1 MSGTTTAETW
11 EYDQLTA
18 QPETL
23 YGADDLTHLE
33 GLDAVRKR
41 PGMYIGSTDSRGV
54 GHLVNEILDNS
65 TDEGVAGHATRVE
78 VILHADG
85 SVQVDDDGRGIPT
98 DVHAKSGISGVE
110 LVLTRLHAGGKFGGS
125 GYKTSGGLHG
135 VGASAVNALSRRF
148 DVTVRRGGKVHAMS
162 FRHGVPGV
170 FAGPGPD
177 AAFTPGPGLQ
187 VLGAMKR
194 GQRTGTSIRYWHDA
208 RYFET
213 GATLDV
219 EAVRLK
225 VRNTAFLVPGVSYL
239 LRDETGE
246 EPVEE
251 TFHFPNGL
259 TDMVE
264 FLAPAGDRPVSGT
277 LLVAGEGTYRENAAD
292 ANGVMQSN
300 VQRRAEV
307 EIAFRWGTGYD
318 RTVECFTNTIR
329 NAHGGTHRK
338 GFERALARTLAEA
351 ARSARGL
358 LRPKEDAPTLDD
370 VLEGMTAVV
379 HVRIPEPQFTSQTK
393 DELSTAGITKVLQG
407 LVEAHVKAWLED
419 RRTKAEA
426 RTVLQKIVDAARV
439 RLTQKQ
445 QKDAARRKTALE
457 GASMPPKL
465 VDCRATGVD
474 RSELFIVEGDSALGC
489 FTGDTM
495 VALASGRS
503 RSFADL
509 AADWAQG
516 ISHFGYT
523 TNKAGRV
530 VVAPL
535 VEPRLTKRDAP
546 LVRVTIDN
554 GEMVRCTPDHL
565 FRLRDGSYR
574 RADALAPGDSLM
586 PLYRSLSSKAEG
598 QKLQGYERVWMNDK
612 EEWVYTHYLADAWNL
627 RHGRDSATNG
637 NVRHH
642 IDIDKRNNDPRNL
655 RRMTWADHSA
665 LHAAMM
671 GEHVHAG
678 WREWF
683 ANGGREIRSAMLT
696 AQWRDPA
703 FREACLA
710 RLFTL
715 NESPAFRAKLEQAF
729 QDWYTALSPD
739 EQRAYAER
747 MRERQATYWSQPEH
761 REAAAERVR
770 RFFVDPA
777 RRAEWRERSLRQ
789 WQDHDLRAW
798 RSGKTV
804 EQFADPTERE
814 RQRNAVSAWHRNN
827 PQFGEQHSRRMRQ
840 RMTDPDTGHLARVQ
854 AGRAR
859 YVASVPREDRVA
871 RQLEGR
877 RLAALRRL
885 APLLSLADEDLAA
898 AYEAER
904 VRTARTGLRFDR
916 LLDLYDGDYGRLR
929 EAASLVNH
937 RVVSVEPL
945 DETADV
951 YDLTVDGYHNF
962 ALEAGVFV
970 HNSARVARTA
980 EYQAL
985 LPIRGKIL
993 NVQKA
998 NLQQVLDNAECAAI
1012 VQVLGA
1018 GSGRTFDL
1026 SSMRY
1031 GRVLIMADA
1040 DVDGA
1045 HIRTLLIT
1053 LFARYMRPLIEAG
1066 RLYAAMPPLHKITTK
1081 GRNPQTTYTYTQAE
1095 MEATVRKLEK
1105 AGKQIV
1111 TPIPRFKGL
1120 GEMDADE
1127 LWDTTMN
1134 PATRAVRRI
1143 TLDDVDAAER
1153 ILELLMG
1160 EKVEPR
1166 RNWLIESADRVDRDA
1181 IDA

>member
-1 MSGTTTAETW
+1 MTAEP
-11 EYDQLTA
+11 D
-18 QPETL
+18 TL

-65 TDEGVAGHATRVE
+65 TDEGVAGHASAVE

-148 DVTVRRGGKVHAMS
+148 DVTVRRAGKIHTMS
-162 FRHGVPGV
+162 FRHGVPGI
-170 FAGPGPD
+170 FDGAGPD
-177 AAFTPGPGLQ
+177 APFTAGPGLQ
-187 VLGAMKR
+187 VIGAMKR
-194 GQRTGTSIRYWHDA
+194 GQRTGTSIRWWHDA

-213 GATLDV
+213 GAALDV
-219 EAVRLK
+219 DAVRTKL
-225 VRNTAFLVPGVSYL
+225 RNTAFLVPGVTYL
-239 LRDETGE
+239 LRDLTGE
-246 EPVEE
+246 APAEE
-251 TFHFPNGL
+251 RFHYPNGL
-259 TDMVE
+259 SDMVE

-277 LLVAGEGTYRENAAD
+277 LLVNGEGTYRENAAD

-307 EIAFRWGTGYD
+307 EVAFRWGTGYD

-338 GFERALARTLAEA
+338 GFERALVRALADA
-351 ARSARGL
+351 VRNTRGL
-358 LRPKEDAPTLDD
+358 LKAKEEPPLLDD

-393 DELSTAGITKVLQG
+393 DELSTPGITKVLQS
-407 LVEAHVKAWLED
+407 LVDAHVKAWLED

-465 VDCRATGVD
+465 VDCRATGVE
-474 RSELFIVEGDSALGC
+474 RSELFIVEGDSALG
-489 FTGDTM
+489 TSRM
-495 VALASGRS
+495 ARS
-503 RSFADL
+503 S
-509 AADWAQG
+509 
-516 ISHFGYT
+516 
-523 TNKAGRV
+523 
-530 VVAPL
+530 
-535 VEPRLTKRDAP
+535 
-546 LVRVTIDN
+546 
-554 GEMVRCTPDHL
+554 
-565 FRLRDGSYR
+565 
-574 RADALAPGDSLM
+574 
-586 PLYRSLSSKAEG
+586 
-598 QKLQGYERVWMNDK
+598 
-612 EEWVYTHYLADAWNL
+612 
-627 RHGRDSATNG
+627 
-637 NVRHH
+637 
-642 IDIDKRNNDPRNL
+642 
-655 RRMTWADHSA
+655 
-665 LHAAMM
+665 
-671 GEHVHAG
+671 
-678 WREWF
+678 
-683 ANGGREIRSAMLT
+683 
-696 AQWRDPA
+696 
-703 FREACLA
+703 
-710 RLFTL
+710 
-715 NESPAFRAKLEQAF
+715 
-729 QDWYTALSPD
+729 
-739 EQRAYAER
+739 
-747 MRERQATYWSQPEH
+747 
-761 REAAAERVR
+761 
-770 RFFVDPA
+770 
-777 RRAEWRERSLRQ
+777 
-789 WQDHDLRAW
+789 
-798 RSGKTV
+798 
-804 EQFADPTERE
+804 
-814 RQRNAVSAWHRNN
+814 
-827 PQFGEQHSRRMRQ
+827 
-840 RMTDPDTGHLARVQ
+840 
-854 AGRAR
+854 
-859 YVASVPREDRVA
+859 
-871 RQLEGR
+871 
-877 RLAALRRL
+877 
-885 APLLSLADEDLAA
+885 
-898 AYEAER
+898 
-904 VRTARTGLRFDR
+904 
-916 LLDLYDGDYGRLR
+916 
-929 EAASLVNH
+929 
-937 RVVSVEPL
+937 
-945 DETADV
+945 
-951 YDLTVDGYHNF
+951 
-962 ALEAGVFV
+962 
-970 HNSARVARTA
+970 

-998 NLQQVLDNAECAAI
+998 NLQQVLDNAECASI

-1026 SSMRY
+1026 SALRY

-1066 RLYAAMPPLHKITTK
+1066 RLYAAMPPLHKITTR
-1081 GRNPQTTYTYTQAE
+1081 GRSPQTVYTYTQAE
-1095 MEATVRKLEK
+1095 METTVRKLEK

-1166 RNWLIESADRVDRDA
+1166 RNWLIDSADRVDRDA